1 MYERLQGKELE
12 TENMAKACQD
22 FLFLFFFFFS
32 LCCSESNLLGL
43 GIHQQAVIG

>member
-22 FLFLFFFFFS
+22 FLFLFFFFS
-32 LCCSESNLLGL
+32 LSAVLSQTCWDLGFISKL
-43 GIHQQAVIG
+43 